1 MIIEMGSNQFQAH
14 FLEGNLTFEIIEGPS
29 QGYMIEIP
37 RNSKI
42 TVGRK
47 PTNILDF
54 PDDQHLSNLHA
65 TIFSIDNKYYLE
77 DMGTTNGS
85 WQRLS
90 S

>member
-14 FLEGNLTFEIIEGPS
+14 FLDGVLTLEIIEGPS
-29 QGYMIEIP
+29 QGSMIEIVK
-37 RNSKI
+37 NSKV

-47 PTNILDF
+47 QTNALNF
-54 PDDQHLSNLHA
+54 PDDQHLSNVHS
-65 TIFSIDNKYYLE
+65 TIFSAEGKYFIE

-90 S
+90 C